1 MERQEPET
9 MFSQDL
15 IRLMQEERERE
26 IEADL
31 RVRRLL
37 GGRRPFIR
45 WQAARRPSEGGNGR
59 RGR

>member
-1 MERQEPET
+1 

-15 IRLMQEERERE
+15 IRIMQEERERE
-26 IEADL
+26 VEADL

-45 WQAARRPSEGGNGR
+45 WQAPRRPSEGGNRR